1 MEETRMSSTSSINLA
16 DLDLFEKGAPWDS
29 FAALRADSPI
39 HFNDEGDDGSGFYSV
54 VRYHDI
60 VKVLRDSDTFT
71 SERFTNLEEV
81 DAEQEEARRSLLE
94 TDGSRHRALRRLL
107 QGQFTPAAVA
117 RYETFLRGLTATTLD
132 NAFAKKE
139 FDFVTEVSA
148 DFPIQVLA
156 KLLDVPDED
165 TDKLIDWG
173 NRMIGNTDPE
183 HADILINDPESEKYR
198 LVPFRSPAAL
208 EVFAYGDELA
218 RQRRGKDGDDLVS
231 VLVNSDLSDG
241 IPLTE
246 RDFHTNFLLLVVAG
260 NETTRHTISHTMNNL
275 INNPNQLAYL
285 QENPDM
291 IPWAVEEFLRFAS
304 PVYHFRRTTTRDVE
318 LGGVMIPQGKKVVPW
333 FASGNRDETVFDR
346 ANNMDVTRNPNEHM
360 TFGRG
365 GPHMCLGNA
374 LARIE
379 LRVMF
384 EDLIARVDSVERTG
398 DIDFLRSNF
407 VHGIKRMPVK
417 VNLR

>member
-1 MEETRMSSTSSINLA
+1 MMTSVSSINLS
-16 DLDLFEKGAPWDS
+16 DLDLFEKGAPWET
-29 FAALRADSPI
+29 FAALRKEAPI
-39 HFNDEGDDGSGFYSV
+39 HWSEEEAPNHGFWSV
-54 VRYHDI
+54 TGYHDI
-60 VKVLRDSDTFT
+60 VKVLRDPETFT
-71 SERFTNLEEV
+71 SQRFTNLEEV

-94 TDGSRHRALRRLL
+94 TDGARHRALRRLL
-107 QGQFTPAAVA
+107 QGQFTPQAVGV
-117 RYETFLRGLTATTLD
+117 YETFLRGLTATTLD
-132 NAFAKKE
+132 NAFAKGS
-139 FDFVTEVSA
+139 FDFVDEVAA

-156 KLLDVPDED
+156 KLLDVPESD
-165 TDKLIDWG
+165 TGQLIDWG
-173 NRMIGNTDPE
+173 NRMVGFDDPE
-183 HADILINDPESEKYR
+183 HADILISDPESEKYR

-218 RQRRGKDGDDLVS
+218 RQRKGKDGKDLVS
-231 VLVNSDLSDG
+231 VLVNSPMSDG

-260 NETTRHTISHTMNNL
+260 NETTRHTITHTMNNL
-275 INNPNQLAYL
+275 MNNPDQLAYL

-291 IPWAVEEFLRFAS
+291 IPWAVEEFLRYAS
-304 PVYHFRRTTTRDVE
+304 PVYHFRRTATKDTE
-318 LGGVMIPQGKKVVPW
+318 LNGTQIRAGQKVVTW
-333 FASGNRDETVFDR
+333 FASGNRDEAVFE
-346 ANNMDVTRNPNEHM
+346 NPNKMDVTRNPNEHM

-384 EDLIARVDSVERTG
+384 EDLIGRISSMERTA

-417 VNLR
+417 VNLK

>member
-1 MEETRMSSTSSINLA
+1 MSSTSSINLA
-16 DLDLFEKGAPWDS
+16 DLDLFEHGAPWDT
-29 FAALRADSPI
+29 FATLRTEAPVHWS
-39 HFNDEGDDGSGFYSV
+39 DEEAPQSGFWSLT
-54 VRYHDI
+54 RYHDI
-60 VKVLRDSDTFT
+60 VRALRDPDTFT

-107 QGQFTPAAVA
+107 QGQFTPGAVA
-117 RYETFLRGLTATTLD
+117 KYETFLRGLTAGTLD
-132 NAFAKKE
+132 AAFAKGE
-139 FDFVTEVSA
+139 FDFVSEVSA
-148 DFPIQVLA
+148 DFPINVLA
-156 KLLDVPDED
+156 RLLDVPDGD
-165 TDKLIDWG
+165 TGQLIDWG
-173 NRMIGNTDPE
+173 NRMIGFDDPE
-183 HADILINDPESEKYR
+183 HADVLISDPESEKYR

-218 RQRRGKDGDDLVS
+218 RQRRGKDGTDLVS
-231 VLVNSDLSDG
+231 VLVNGDMSDG
-241 IPLTE
+241 IPLSE

-260 NETTRHTISHTMNNL
+260 NETTRHTISHTMRNL
-275 INNPNQLAYL
+275 IQHPEQLQLL
-285 QENPDM
+285 QENPEL

-304 PVYHFRRTTTRDVE
+304 PVYHFRRTATKDTE
-318 LGGVMIPQGKKVVPW
+318 IAGQTIKAGQKVVTW
-333 FASGNRDETVFDR
+333 FASGNRDDAVFENPNDF
-346 ANNMDVTRNPNEHM
+346 DVTRNPNEHM

-384 EDLIARVDSVERTG
+384 EDLISRIDSMEIVGEVDY
-398 DIDFLRSNF
+398 LRSNF

>member
-1 MEETRMSSTSSINLA
+1 MSSASSINLA
-16 DLDLFEKGAPWDS
+16 DLDLFQNGAPWQA
-29 FAALRADSPI
+29 FAELRENSPV
-39 HFNDEGDDGSGFYSV
+39 HWNEEEAPNHGFWGV
-54 VRYHDI
+54 TKYHDI
-60 VKVLRDSDTFT
+60 VSVLRDSETFT

-117 RYETFLRGLTATTLD
+117 KYETYLRGLTATTLD
-132 NAFAKKE
+132 KAFAKGE
-139 FDFVTEVSA
+139 FDFVSEVSA
-148 DFPIQVLA
+148 DFPINVLVR
-156 KLLDVPDED
+156 LLDVPPEHASQ
-165 TDKLIDWG
+165 LIDWG
-173 NRMIGNTDPE
+173 NRMVGFDDPE
-183 HADILINDPESEKYR
+183 HADLMMNDPESEKYR

-208 EVFAYGDELA
+208 EVYEYGDELA
-218 RQRRGKDGDDLVS
+218 RQRRGKDGTDLVS
-231 VLVNSDLSDG
+231 VLVNGEMSDG

-260 NETTRHTISHTMNNL
+260 NETTRHTISHTMKNL
-275 INNPNQLAYL
+275 IQHPDQLAIL

-291 IPWAVEEFLRFAS
+291 IPWAVEEFLRYAS
-304 PVYHFRRTTTRDVE
+304 PVYHFRRTATKDTEIR
-318 LGGVMIPQGKKVVPW
+318 GQKIKAGQKVVPW
-333 FASGNRDETVFDR
+333 FASGNYDTDIFD
-346 ANNMDVTRNPNEHM
+346 NPNKFDVARNPNEHM

-384 EDLIARVDSVERTG
+384 EDLIARIDHVELAG
-398 DIDFLRSNF
+398 EIDYLRSNF

-417 VNLR
+417 VHLR

>member
-1 MEETRMSSTSSINLA
+1 MTSAINLA
-16 DLDLFEKGAPWDS
+16 NLDLFEKGAPWAA
-29 FAALRADSPI
+29 FAELRKNSPI
-39 HFNDEGDDGSGFYSV
+39 HWNEEEAPNHGFWSV
-54 VRYHDI
+54 TRYHDI
-60 VKVLRDSDTFT
+60 VKVLRDPAAFT

-94 TDGSRHRALRRLL
+94 TDGNRHRALRRLL
-107 QGQFTPAAVA
+107 QGQFTPQAVA
-117 RYETFLRGLTATTLD
+117 VYETFLRGLTASTLD
-132 NAFAKKE
+132 KAFAKGE
-139 FDFVTEVSA
+139 FDFVQDVAA

-156 KLLDVPDED
+156 KLLDVPESD
-165 TDKLIDWG
+165 TGQLIEWG
-173 NRMIGNTDPE
+173 NRMIGFDDPE
-183 HADILINDPESEKYR
+183 HADLMMNDPESEKYR
-198 LVPFRSPAAL
+198 LVPFKSPAAL

-218 RQRRGKDGDDLVS
+218 RQRKGKDGKDLVS
-231 VLVNSDLSDG
+231 VLVNSPMSDG

-260 NETTRHTISHTMNNL
+260 NETTRHTITHTMNNL
-275 INNPNQLAYL
+275 IKNPDQLTYL

-291 IPWAVEEFLRFAS
+291 IPWAVEEFLRYAS
-304 PVYHFRRTTTRDVE
+304 PVYHFRRTATKDVE
-318 LGGVMIPQGKKVVPW
+318 LEGVKIKAGQKVVPW
-333 FASGNRDETVFDR
+333 FASGNRDEAIFDR
-346 ANNMDVTRNPNEHM
+346 PNVMDVTRNPNEHM

-384 EDLIARVDSVERTG
+384 EDLIGRISGMERKG

-417 VNLR
+417 VHLK

>member
-1 MEETRMSSTSSINLA
+1 MTSASSINLA
-16 DLDLFEKGAPWDS
+16 NLDLFQNGAPW
-29 FAALRADSPI
+29 AAFEELRKNSPI
-39 HFNDEGDDGSGFYSV
+39 HWNEEESPNSGFWSV
-54 VRYHDI
+54 ARYHDI
-60 VKVLRDSDTFT
+60 VKVLRDPETFT

-94 TDGSRHRALRRLL
+94 TDGNRHRALRRLL
-107 QGQFTPAAVA
+107 QGQFTPQAVGV
-117 RYETFLRGLTATTLD
+117 YETFLRGLTAQTLD
-132 NAFAKKE
+132 NAFAKGE
-139 FDFVTEVSA
+139 FDFVKEVAA

-156 KLLDVPDED
+156 KLLDVPETD
-165 TDKLIDWG
+165 TDQLIEWG
-173 NRMIGNTDPE
+173 NRMIGFDDPE
-183 HADILINDPESEKYR
+183 HADVLINDPESEKYR
-198 LVPFRSPAAL
+198 LVPFKSPAAL
-208 EVFAYGDELA
+208 EVFAYGDDLA
-218 RQRRGKDGDDLVS
+218 RERKGKDGKDLVS
-231 VLVNSDLSDG
+231 VLVNSPMTDG

-260 NETTRHTISHTMNNL
+260 NETTRHTITHTMNNL
-275 INNPNQLAYL
+275 MNNPDQLAYL

-304 PVYHFRRTTTRDVE
+304 PVYHFRRTATKDVE
-318 LGGVMIPQGKKVVPW
+318 MNGVKIKAGQKIVPW
-333 FASGNRDETVFDR
+333 FASGNRDEAIFDLP
-346 ANNMDVTRNPNEHM
+346 NKMDVTRNPNEHM

-384 EDLIARVDSVERTG
+384 EDLIGRISGMERTG
-398 DIDFLRSNF
+398 DVDFLRSNF

-417 VNLR
+417 VQLK

>member
-1 MEETRMSSTSSINLA
+1 MTSASNINLA
-16 DLDLFEKGAPWDS
+16 DLDLFQNGAPWEA
-29 FAALRADSPI
+29 FEELRKNSPV
-39 HFNDEGDDGSGFYSV
+39 HWNEEDAPNHGFWSIT
-54 VRYHDI
+54 RYHEI
-60 VKVLRDSDTFT
+60 VKVLRDPETFT

-94 TDGSRHRALRRLL
+94 TDGNRHRALRRLL
-107 QGQFTPAAVA
+107 QGQFTPQAVSV
-117 RYETFLRGLTATTLD
+117 YETFLRGLTASTLD
-132 NAFAKKE
+132 KAFAKSE
-139 FDFVTEVSA
+139 FDFVQEVAA

-156 KLLDVPDED
+156 KLLDVPESD
-165 TDKLIDWG
+165 TSQLIDWG
-173 NRMIGNTDPE
+173 NRMVGFDDPE
-183 HADILINDPESEKYR
+183 HADLMMNDPESEKYR

-218 RQRRGKDGDDLVS
+218 RQRKDKDGKDLVS
-231 VLVNSDLSDG
+231 VLVNSPMSDG
-241 IPLTE
+241 IPLSE

-260 NETTRHTISHTMNNL
+260 NETTRHTITHTMNNL
-275 INNPNQLAYL
+275 MNNPDQLAFL

-304 PVYHFRRTTTRDVE
+304 PVYHFRRTATKDVE
-318 LGGVMIPQGKKVVPW
+318 IDGVKIKAGQKVVPW
-333 FASGNRDETVFDR
+333 FASGNRDANIFDR
-346 ANNMDVTRNPNEHM
+346 PNVMDVARETNEHM

-384 EDLIARVDSVERTG
+384 EDLIGRISGMERTG

-417 VNLR
+417 VHLN